1 MRFLRALV
9 LKLGIAALIVAALV
23 ALLQYVPRGSPPEA
37 AGAGLWT
44 CSMHPQVRLP
54 GPGKCPICGMDL
66 IPVSRAGQKEDK
78 APPGLVVE
86 EVVGRHLFKQVRT
99 VGKIDYNERKVA
111 YITARVAGR
120 LDRLYVDFAGIKVN
134 KDEHLVDIYSPEL
147 VVAQDEL
154 IRAAQAAGRGGL
166 SGDYAQATLEAA
178 RTKLRLLNLLP
189 EQIAAIENSRRRTK
203 HLTIYAPIAGV
214 VVEKAVRE
222 GQYVKEGDLLYRVAD
237 LDPLWLYLDV
247 YEYDLGWVRF
257 GQEVEVKVEAY
268 PTEAFR
274 GRVVF
279 VDPALNDQT
288 RSVKVRVNLAN
299 PVGKLKPAMY
309 ASVSIRVG
317 LRTDGS
323 PGPTGL
329 EGKYVSPMHP
339 EIVRDRP
346 GPCPVCG
353 MPLVRIPDAPAAKPE
368 QGKKDH
374 AGHDSHNG
382 VGEPGPRVLAVPAS
396 AVLDTGT
403 RKVAY
408 RRTKSGYYQLVE
420 LKLGPRAEAEDAQ
433 GRAAGYYP
441 VLAGLERGDKVVVQ
455 GGFLLDSERQIEG
468 RPSLLY
474 PEGQSGA
481 SLHSGHGAG
490 APATSPGG
498 NHKH

>member
-1 MRFLRALV
+1 MAKITGLVVRTAVKLVVASLV
-9 LKLGIAALIVAALV
+9 LAALV
-23 ALLQYVPRGSPPEA
+23 AAWNLRPEKAEEA
-37 AGAGLWT
+37 AGAEVWT

-66 IPVSRAGQKEDK
+66 VPVSKAKEGERVPAGL
-78 APPGLVVE
+78 ATE
-86 EVVGRHLFKQVRT
+86 EVKPRELFKEVRT
-99 VGKIDYNERKVA
+99 VGKLDYNERRVA

-120 LDRLYVDFAGIKVN
+120 VDRLYADFAGIQVK
-134 KDEHLVDIYSPEL
+134 KDDHLVDVYSPEL

-154 IRAAQAAGRGGL
+154 IRAVEAARSEKG
-166 SGDYAQATLEAA
+166 GDYTQATLEAA

-189 EQIAAIENSRRRTK
+189 EQIAAIEKSRKRST
-203 HLTIYAPIAGV
+203 HLTIYAPIGGT

-257 GQEVEVKVEAY
+257 GQEVAVTVEAF
-268 PTEAFR
+268 PTETFR

-279 VDPALNDQT
+279 IDPVLNDAT

-299 PVGKLKPAMY
+299 PRGKLKPAMY
-309 ASVSIRVG
+309 ASVAVRVA
-317 LRTDGS
+317 LRPDGT

-339 EIVRDRP
+339 EVVRDKP

-353 MPLVRIPDAPAAKPE
+353 MPLVLIPGRPE
-368 QGKKDH
+368 SSASGHDGH
-374 AGHDSHNG
+374 AGHDH
-382 VGEPGPRVLAVPAS
+382 EPQTAGKVLAVPAG
-396 AVLDTGT
+396 AVLDTGR

-408 RRTKSGYYQLVE
+408 RRLVCGHYELVE
-420 LKLGPRAEAEDAQ
+420 LKLGPRAEGKDDA
-433 GRAAGYYP
+433 GRTVSYYP
-441 VLAGLERGDKVVVQ
+441 VLEGVEPGDKVVVH
-455 GGFLLDSERQIEG
+455 GAFLLDSERQIEG

-481 SLHSGHGAG
+481 DLHSGHAVPAKK
-490 APATSPGG
+490 APSDGS
-498 NHKH
+498 HKH